1 MTIFVCFL
9 RTVLHNMSKQA
20 EIEFLK
26 EYSLTACG
34 VWKEKK
40 KKTTHIKIKSWV
52 CNI

>member
-40 KKTTHIKIKSWV
+40 KNNTH
-52 CNI
+52 